1 MTGPFPAEVFDQ
13 FIVGLWVNATQ
24 YQAASRDVDLRN
36 RATFP
41 KTEEFSLNSLQTP
54 NQVSLTFQTNPPGR
68 AYSVNGIPYSTSQT
82 LSFPCWRCCVPGGGD
97 SAANLPRHSPCLRFW
112 SQGGPAVQSLVVPT
126 SNTTYTIQYNTEH
139 QLTTAVSPAGSGSL
153 LGGNYYLAGS
163 TVSLTPSAN
172 PGYAFLNYAGD
183 LSGTTIP
190 GSVVM
195 NSPKSV
201 TANFA
206 GIPSLTIARTA
217 ATGLPTSRI
226 WTLTVTNSA
235 PVGAANAH
243 IASLALTQTA
253 GATCTSP
260 LVASPRPGSPNLG
273 SIAAW
278 WQCGVTRYY
287 QLFNLPRRGAFYLD
301 GESVRQRL
309 FCHPI
314 SIQFIPIGVL
324 TDVSILFLAALLTV
338 GPALASPNVRVTLV
352 PPTG

>member
-1 MTGPFPAEVFDQ
+1 VTITGTNFMGATAVTIGGATAPNFTV
-13 FIVGLWVNATQ
+13 VNATTITATTPAGSAG
-24 YQAASRDVDLRN
+24 AASVLVTTANGTNDANTLYTY
-36 RATFP
+36 APT
-41 KTEEFSLNSLQTP
+41 S
-54 NQVSLTFQTNPPGR
+54 QVSLTFQTNPPGR
-68 AYSVNGIPYSTSQT
+68 SYSVNGVPYSTSQT
-82 LSFPCWRCCVPGGGD
+82 LSFPAGAAVTLAAVTPQQISPGT
-97 SAANLPRHSPCLRFW
+97 RHVFASW

-126 SNTTYTIQYNTEH
+126 SNTTYTIQYNTEY

-226 WTLTVTNSA
+226 WTLTVTNAA

-260 LVASPRPGSPNLG
+260 RWLLPEPEVRTWVPSPPVAVR
-273 SIAAW
+273 
-278 WQCGVTRYY
+278 RYPLRSTF
-287 QLFNLPRRGAFYLD
+287 QPAPPRR
-301 GESVRQRL
+301 
-309 FCHPI
+309 
-314 SIQFIPIGVL
+314 
-324 TDVSILFLAALLTV
+324 AL
-338 GPALASPNVRVTLV
+338 P
-352 PPTG
+352 